1 MNHNTLFAHAV
12 KWYGPAI
19 LMILV
24 YWVSHGMSKEARG
37 MIGYTYAV
45 LISLGL
51 AMVLFQGRILLMA
64 VTFLPVALWGAY
76 DGAKLRVDRDSD

>member
-1 MNHNTLFAHAV
+1 
-12 KWYGPAI
+12 
-19 LMILV
+19 
-24 YWVSHGMSKEARG
+24 